1 MSRIIWTNGCFDI
14 LHRGHIE
21 LFRYAKSLGDYLMV
35 GIDSDQRVKSS
46 KGFNRP
52 FNNLEDRI
60 AMLESI
66 RFIDEVVFFETD
78 FELDALILSS
88 GAETMVIGSDY
99 KNKKVIGSRHV
110 QTVKF
115 FDRIGKHSTTRIIE
129 GLH

>member
-1 MSRIIWTNGCFDI
+1 
-14 LHRGHIE
+14 
-21 LFRYAKSLGDYLMV
+21 
-35 GIDSDQRVKSS
+35 
-46 KGFNRP
+46 
-52 FNNLEDRI
+52 
-60 AMLESI
+60 MLESI